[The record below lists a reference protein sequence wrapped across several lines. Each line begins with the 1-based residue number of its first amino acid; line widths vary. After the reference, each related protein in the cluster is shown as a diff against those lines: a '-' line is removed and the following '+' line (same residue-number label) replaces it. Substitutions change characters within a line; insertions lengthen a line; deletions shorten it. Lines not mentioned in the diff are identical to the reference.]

1 MDLATGLG
9 AEGDDTEDLRLGTG
23 EMSFANPDDEESQG
37 GNQEGTEQSEQ
48 RRTDSEGGLVVEI
61 LTEGDGPHVPNGAT
75 VTMHYNGYLQDET
88 LFDSSYTRGAP
99 FKFKVGD
106 GEVIKGWD

>member
-23 EMSFANPDDEESQG
+23 EMSFANPDDEENQG

-48 RRTDSEGGLVVEI
+48 RRTD
-61 LTEGDGPHVPNGAT
+61 
-75 VTMHYNGYLQDET
+75 
-88 LFDSSYTRGAP
+88 
-99 FKFKVGD
+99 
-106 GEVIKGWD
+106 